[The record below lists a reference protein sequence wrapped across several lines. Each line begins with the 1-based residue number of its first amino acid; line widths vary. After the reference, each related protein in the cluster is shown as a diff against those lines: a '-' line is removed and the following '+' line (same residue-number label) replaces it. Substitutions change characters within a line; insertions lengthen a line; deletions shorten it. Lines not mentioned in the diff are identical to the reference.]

1 MIVRLGLNVALHLA
15 AGAAFGAC
23 AVLAGAYLVEK
34 RRRERDAAP
43 VAGAAEPVPW
53 RCRRR
58 ARLPIRR
65 GRARAR

>member
-23 AVLAGAYLVEK
+23 AVLAGVYLVEK

-43 VAGAAEPVPW
+43 VARGGAGAVAMPAPG
-53 RCRRR
+53 
-58 ARLPIRR
+58 AP
-65 GRARAR
+65 AD

>member
-34 RRRERDAAP
+34 RRRERDATP
-43 VAGAAEPVPW
+43 VTRGGGAGAVAMPAPG
-53 RCRRR
+53 
-58 ARLPIRR
+58 AP
-65 GRARAR
+65 AD

>member
-15 AGAAFGAC
+15 AGAAFGAF

-43 VAGAAEPVPW
+43 VARGGGAGAVAMPAPG
-53 RCRRR
+53 
-58 ARLPIRR
+58 AP
-65 GRARAR
+65 GD

>member
-43 VAGAAEPVPW
+43 VARGGGAGAVAMSAPGAP
-53 RCRRR
+53 
-58 ARLPIRR
+58 AD
-65 GRARAR
+65 